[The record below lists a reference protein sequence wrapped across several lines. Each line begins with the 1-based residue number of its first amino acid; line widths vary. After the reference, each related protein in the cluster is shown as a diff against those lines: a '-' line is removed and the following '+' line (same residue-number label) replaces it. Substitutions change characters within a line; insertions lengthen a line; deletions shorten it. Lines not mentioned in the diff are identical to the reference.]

1 MRKTRRVTLTLPIE
15 LIEHLKEEAS
25 ELGIG
30 YQTLIR
36 IKLME
41 NYRRIAPIKRA
52 KGKPKGTKVNLQG
65 KGELVSEMVV
75 ENRR

>member
-1 MRKTRRVTLTLPIE
+1 MPKTKRVTLTLPE
-15 LIEHLKEEAS
+15 VLIEHLKREAS

-41 NYRRIAPIKRA
+41 DYKRKAPIRWG
-52 KGKPKGTKVNLQG
+52 KGKPKGAKIKIRSDKPL
-65 KGELVSEMVV
+65 SEIVL
-75 ENRR
+75 EDRR

>member
-1 MRKTRRVTLTLPIE
+1 MKGTRRISLILPE
-15 LIEHLKEEAS
+15 ALIEHLKREAS

-41 NYRRIAPIKRA
+41 DYRRKAPIRWG
-52 KGKPKGTKVNLQG
+52 KGKPKGAKVKLTPG
-65 KGELVSEMVV
+65 KPLSEIVI
-75 ENRR
+75 EERR

>member
-1 MRKTRRVTLTLPIE
+1 MPKTKRVTLTLPE
-15 LIEHLKEEAS
+15 VLIEHLKREAS

-41 NYRRIAPIKRA
+41 DYKRKAPIRWG
-52 KGKPKGTKVNLQG
+52 KGKPKGAKIKIRSDKPL
-65 KGELVSEMVV
+65 SEIIL
-75 ENRR
+75 EDRR

>member
-1 MRKTRRVTLTLPIE
+1 MRKTKRVTLTLPE
-15 LIEHLKEEAS
+15 VLIEHLKREAS

-41 NYRRIAPIKRA
+41 DYKRKAPIRWG
-52 KGKPKGTKVNLQG
+52 KGKPKGAKVKLAPG
-65 KGELVSEMVV
+65 KPLSEIVI
-75 ENRR
+75 EERR

>member
-1 MRKTRRVTLTLPIE
+1 MKRTKRVTLTLPE
-15 LIEHLKEEAS
+15 ALIEHLKREAS

-41 NYRRIAPIKRA
+41 DYRQRAPIRWG
-52 KGKPKGTKVNLQG
+52 KGKPRGAEVKLKPGRPISD
-65 KGELVSEMVV
+65 LVIED
-75 ENRR
+75 RR

>member
-1 MRKTRRVTLTLPIE
+1 MRKTKRVTLTLPE
-15 LIEHLKEEAS
+15 VLIDHLKREAA

-41 NYRRIAPIKRA
+41 DYRRKVPIRWG
-52 KGKPKGTKVNLQG
+52 KGKPRGTKIKPKPG
-65 KGELVSEMVV
+65 RPISDFVV
-75 ENRR
+75 EDRR